1 MSYIPYQAPLDDMR
15 FVLHQVLGLE
25 AHLDSSVPVDLVD
38 AILEEAGKFAGSVL
52 SPINVNGD
60 REGVKW
66 KEGHVTTASGFK
78 EAYRL
83 FVENGW
89 NAVPFPTEFGGQGLP
104 WMVSTAISEL
114 WSGAN
119 MAFGLCSLLTQ
130 GSIELLLAH
139 GTDAQKA
146 IYLAKLISGEWTG
159 TMCLTEPHAGS
170 DVGVLTTRAVPEG
183 DYYRISGTK
192 IFITYGEHDMAENII
207 HMVLAR
213 LPDAPEGTK
222 GISLFIV
229 PKILEDGTRNDVQC
243 VSLEHKLGIHG
254 SPTAVLSFGDKGGAI
269 GYLIGEK
276 HKGMRA
282 MFTMMNNARLAV
294 GIEGVAI
301 GENSLQQATAYANER
316 VQGKVTII
324 HHPDVKRMLLSI
336 RAETEAM
343 RVLTLYLGKQLDH
356 VHRGDNE
363 SAQALQLLNL
373 LIPVCK
379 SHATDKGF
387 WAASEALQV
396 FGGMGFIEETGIA
409 QNLRDSRI
417 AMIYEGTNGI
427 QAQDLVMRKLNAEEG
442 ALYRTFEA
450 ELDRIDQTMQKAGIE
465 RGMVQALAEAR
476 KALTQATVFM
486 QGEVQ
491 KNSDAAAFIATPYL
505 ELFGIVTGG
514 YMLGWSLAALA
525 RNSSLSAEFVRQK
538 QETVRFYIQYILSKS
553 GGFSKIFESSF

>member
-60 REGVKW
+60 REGAKW

-89 NAVPFPTEFGGQGLP
+89 NAVPFPTEFDGQGLP